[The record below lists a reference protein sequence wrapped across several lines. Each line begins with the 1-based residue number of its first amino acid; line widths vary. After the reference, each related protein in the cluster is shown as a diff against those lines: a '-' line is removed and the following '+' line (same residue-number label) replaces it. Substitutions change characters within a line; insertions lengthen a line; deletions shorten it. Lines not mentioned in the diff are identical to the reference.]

1 MEVGR
6 SRRAVREAAAVPGC
20 GGTARRR
27 EALRP
32 RRVCAGDLKE
42 AEHDCAFGGVARRTA
57 LPEVS
62 LSQPRVELLPGE
74 VGLLVSG
81 GEELTGAVPGERSSC
96 LWGRG
101 AWPES
106 EEVGRRRP
114 LLGRSLAT
122 PWVVPSVKRQKS

>member
-42 AEHDCAFGGVARRTA
+42 AEHACAFGGVARRTA

-62 LSQPRVELLPGE
+62 LSQPGVELLPGE

-81 GEELTGAVPGERSSC
+81 WGGVDGSGPG
-96 LWGRG
+96 
-101 AWPES
+101 
-106 EEVGRRRP
+106 
-114 LLGRSLAT
+114 
-122 PWVVPSVKRQKS
+122 